1 MGERCVNSWHVTPGP
16 DPQPAPDAAPTADEA
31 EAHLAQVSSWAA
43 SDPARALEELDYVR
57 AQLDLDRRTGLFD
70 VWASSTVIDE
80 NTRRPVLAAAVL
92 ELLGAQAGV
101 EVHYPHAN
109 AGLVHTYGYLLSPAA
124 TPYGPKR
131 ARWTQGELAQAFGH
145 APQHFHPWAIPA
157 GDSLLARATA
167 CAMPVADGSRS
178 EHVLHR
184 RHDPDGHGGLLVTTV
199 WRAPGAASAALV
211 YAHLVDDRYRLVT
224 TFPVAGT
231 AEQLAALA
239 ALPAEPRYNVV
250 VGSDPAAGA

>member
-1 MGERCVNSWHVTPGP
+1 MTPGP
-16 DPQPAPDAAPTADEA
+16 DPQPAPGAAPEAPAAEGSAA
-31 EAHLAQVSSWAA
+31 EAHLAQVSAWAD
-43 SDPARALEELDYVR
+43 SDPARALDALDYVQ
-57 AQLDLDRRTGLFD
+57 AQLDLDRRTGQFD
-70 VWASSTVIDE
+70 VWARSTVIDE

-101 EVHYPHAN
+101 EVRYPHAN

-131 ARWTQGELAQAFGH
+131 ARWTRGELAQAFGH

-184 RHDPDGHGGLLVTTV
+184 RHDPDGDGGQLVTTV
-199 WRAPGAASAALV
+199 WRAPGAPGAALV
-211 YAHLVDDRYRLVT
+211 YAHLVDGRYRLVT

-239 ALPAEPRYNVV
+239 ALPATPRYNVV
-250 VGSDPAAGA
+250 VGSDPAPRA